1 MQFQDE
7 WTQAPLIDRLHVKLT
22 SEKEDELNWWLD
34 QKKEAIIQS
43 RTKFMERQKKYLFNY
58 DDFITYVRKGPWDGC
73 SNIHLPL
80 TQIMVSAQVAKLYNI
95 LSSPEV
101 MTFTPR
107 DEMDDVFVSAL
118 KKLYNWYIWDYMNEK
133 KGIRAV
139 LWETCFDTVTVGFGL
154 CFKNWLLKERKTLV
168 IEPNELKREMA
179 DIDPQIQAIAKENKD
194 PTLPPEKKVNI
205 ADYKEVEK
213 IVKEFE
219 GTKLQSVPFERAFF
233 PNDIPEVNNMNYP
246 DLVILQTDTT
256 LSEIKIK
263 ELQEEYREGS
273 FDRAKGEDKQDTNT
287 ETSIKE
293 HRDHLTGFD
302 SKNMTHMLKER
313 ALEHCFARFDID
325 DDGVDEDLVITRT
338 EKGTIV
344 KAIHLNRISPTNNRP
359 IYKFDCFP
367 KSRQSLS
374 RGVPEFMYQLNEKMD
389 LNENMKQDYMQI
401 SLAPMF
407 AFRST
412 SSLDNQK
419 VRLSPGKGIPVDD
432 VNQDIRIL
440 DFSKNLSHLFQDQ
453 AQDWQMADRMNSTS
467 PVAQGQMPGVVGA
480 QRSTSGILTML
491 KQMDNEFVPRF
502 QVLSQEFKRL
512 IVNCLEDL
520 DFRVDQS
527 LKARVLGSAVEEQ
540 FGGAPDFNSIIRI
553 TDSLDVSIDVASVV
567 NSEEM
572 KKNDAAIIYQTLSTP
587 GIAHQFGVV
596 TPKGVYNSLSDF
608 LKLYGRDPEK
618 YTDKPQFV
626 MKELTLWQEIQVC
639 AQGMVPDMSM
649 QENHEQKSSDLQAF
663 LESGEWQESV
673 AKGLYVKNFTDIV
686 GQAIQ
691 KHLSLAQALKAQAPN
706 LAQGQQSNNTQLM
719 SGTAD
724 QQGGNNPNLTTSRE
738 LNANSGNEQNSE
750 EGTGDQ
756 AS

>member
-1 MQFQDE
+1 MEFNKE
-7 WTQAPLIDRLHVKLT
+7 WSQAPLIDRIHIDLT
-22 SEKEDELNWWLD
+22 GKENQLNDWLD
-34 QKKEAIIQS
+34 RKKQAIISS
-43 RTKFMERQKKYLFNY
+43 RTKFIERQKKYLFNY
-58 DDFITYVRKGPWDGC
+58 DDFITYVRKGPWDGS
-73 SNIHLPL
+73 SNFHMPL
-80 TQIMVSAQVAKLYNI
+80 TQIMVSAQVSKLYNI
-95 LSSPEV
+95 LSSPET

-107 DEMDDVFVSAL
+107 EDSDETFVSAL

-133 KGIRAV
+133 KGIRTV
-139 LWETCFDTVTVGFGL
+139 LWEQCFDTVTVGFGIS
-154 CFKNWLLKERKTLV
+154 FKNWLLKERKSFFY
-168 IEPNELKREMA
+168 EENELKKEMK
-179 DIDPQIQAIAKENKD
+179 DIEPQIQAIADEFKD
-194 PTLPPEKKVNI
+194 PTLPPGKQVKI
-205 ADYKEVEK
+205 SDYKEVLK

-219 GTKLQSVPFERAFF
+219 GTSLQSIPFQRAFF
-233 PNDIPEVNNMNYP
+233 PNDIPGVNDMNYP
-246 DLVILQTDTT
+246 ELIILESDTT
-256 LSEIKIK
+256 MSEIKIK
-263 ELQEEYREGS
+263 ELQGEYDKGS
-273 FDRAKGEDKQDTNT
+273 FAKSLSEQKTGTNT
-287 ETSIKE
+287 ETSIKD
-293 HRDHLTGFD
+293 HKDHLTGYD
-302 SKNMTHMLKER
+302 SNNANYTDKER
-313 ALEHCFARFDID
+313 VLEYCFARYDVD
-325 DDGVDEDLVITRT
+325 DDGVDEDIIVTRT
-338 EKGTIV
+338 EKGTIL

-359 IYKFDCFP
+359 IYKFDCFT